1 MMNID
6 VNRFKF
12 IAEVMYEVLRKEYE
26 DKLDKQEYAM
36 IAQRIT
42 TANFNLIKQLTLIED
57 EEEVKRK
64 VINITRNYIKLNTAS
79 FSD

>member
-36 IAQRIT
+36 LAQRIT